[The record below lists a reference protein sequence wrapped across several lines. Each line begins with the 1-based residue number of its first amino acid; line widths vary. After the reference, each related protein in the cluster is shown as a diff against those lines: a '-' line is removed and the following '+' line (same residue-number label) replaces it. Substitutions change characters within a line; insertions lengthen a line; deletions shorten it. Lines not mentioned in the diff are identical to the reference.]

1 MLETLEILEAEGEAA
16 AGRPWTREEFVGA
29 LRALRARYHHL
40 HPFHVRMN
48 AGQLTPEEL
57 RRWVANRFYYQR
69 MIPRKDA
76 AILANCPEEDV
87 RREWITRIL
96 DHDGTPGTPRD
107 PDDPGG
113 IEKWLRLGEAIGVPR
128 AELLDERHVLPA
140 VRFAVNAYLEFCRT
154 RPWIEAVASSLTEL
168 FGPDAIRERIPALE
182 KGYPWIDPAGFAYF
196 RARLYQA
203 PRDAQFALNLVIERC
218 RTRAAQE
225 RAVSALA
232 FKCDTLWVQLD
243 AIERG
248 DTRPAMPNAPTWR

>member
-1 MLETLEILEAEGEAA
+1 MLDTLDIPRTDRAERA
-16 AGRPWTREEFVGA
+16 PWTRAEFVAA
-29 LRALRARYHHL
+29 LEALRARYHHL

-48 AGQLTPEEL
+48 AGQLSPEEL

-87 RREWITRIL
+87 RREWMMRVL
-96 DHDGTPGTPRD
+96 DHDGTPGTPGV

-140 VRFAVNAYLEFCRT
+140 VRFAVNAYLDFCRT
-154 RPWIEAVASSLTEL
+154 RPWLEAVASSLTEL

-182 KGYPWIDPAGFAYF
+182 QGYPWIDPAGFAYF
-196 RARLYQA
+196 RARLHQA
-203 PRDAQFALNLVIERC
+203 PRDAEYALNLVVERS
-218 RTRAAQE
+218 RTRAQQE
-225 RAVSALA
+225 TAVSALA
-232 FKCDTLWVQLD
+232 FKCDVLWVQLD

-248 DTRPAMPNAPTWR
+248 DTRPALANAPSWR